1 MEKMICDIKRDREQ
15 TLKHDIDIK
24 KHQHL
29 AISCFLS
36 LVIFVMA
43 RYSSYFGPL
52 LTPQTKT
59 ILLLPKDSF
68 SGLMEGKKFVLIA
81 KLPYFILIH
90 FCL

>member
-15 TLKHDIDIK
+15 TSKHDIDIK

-29 AISCFLS
+29 AISCLLS
-36 LVIFVMA
+36 FVIFGMA

-52 LTPQTKT
+52 LTPETKT

-68 SGLMEGKKFVLIA
+68 SGLLEGKKFVEIA
-81 KLPYFILIH
+81 KLPNLMLIH